1 MVLLLIRWDPAM
13 DSWDGWGVTSQG
25 TQIFR
30 RLLCCSAGTDVSL
43 FHPLGQKLL
52 SLGGTWG
59 KMPVGETA
67 STGFLVSFQL
77 QHLHFSPPPAWLL
90 LGLSHCPISND
101 GEKSSSS
108 INVFSATAAR
118 YSLRYPAT
126 EKCWFYSHS
135 RRSCVGSG

>member
-1 MVLLLIRWDPAM
+1 MVLLLIRWGPAM
-13 DSWDGWGVTSQG
+13 GSWDGWGVTSQG

-59 KMPVGETA
+59 KMPVGEAA

-77 QHLHFSPPPAWLL
+77 QHMHFSSSCMAAPCA
-90 LGLSHCPISND
+90 GSLSHEQRWREIFLFN
-101 GEKSSSS
+101 
-108 INVFSATAAR
+108 
-118 YSLRYPAT
+118 
-126 EKCWFYSHS
+126 
-135 RRSCVGSG
+135 